1 MKKKTFARIGAVVLS
16 VMLLIVLMPATAFAT
31 DKTADK
37 WDGTV
42 DIAWFTGT
50 ETEYNIDSAAALA
63 GVSQLAAENNTFQGI
78 TLNLTTDVDLD
89 GLPWTPI
96 ENFRGTF
103 NGNHH
108 KVSNMYVELVQGQS
122 GFFEYLF
129 QATVE
134 NLTIDQANVVMTATN
149 SGFYQGIL
157 AGWAQSSTII
167 NCGASGKLTADISGS
182 DVPCVSGFIGSCKQ
196 NTKLQNCWSLAD
208 VTVVNEDLPAMVG
221 GLVGQWENAA
231 DGAAVID
238 CYFGG
243 SVLVADDETS
253 AAGIMGA
260 ALSFN
265 GEVILVS
272 GCVSYGT
279 ITVPET
285 VAENAIHI
293 VALDE
298 DGQAQNCLWPDDGKM
313 AVVRLVVDWS
323 TGTASADPNFDEQIC
338 GHAVSDFSD
347 PAVLAELNENAQT
360 ENLWALGISGYPVF
374 ASQTNLIRGDYSKVE
389 EAKAKVP
396 ADLSLY
402 SDETVAALQKVLNG
416 INYDMS
422 IDEQAEIDALVKPI
436 EDAVASLVYK
446 DADYS
451 KVDAAIAKAE
461 SLNKKDYKDFSEVE
475 AAIQA
480 VVRGKD
486 ITKQSEVDAMA
497 KAIEDALAN
506 LEVIAVEIPK
516 TGGATAGLSL
526 WFTVFFLSGGATCLA
541 AAYRKKLRMH

>member
-1 MKKKTFARIGAVVLS
+1 
-16 VMLLIVLMPATAFAT
+16 
-31 DKTADK
+31 
-37 WDGTV
+37 
-42 DIAWFTGT
+42 
-50 ETEYNIDSAAALA
+50 
-63 GVSQLAAENNTFQGI
+63 
-78 TLNLTTDVDLD
+78 
-89 GLPWTPI
+89 
-96 ENFRGTF
+96 
-103 NGNHH
+103 
-108 KVSNMYVELVQGQS
+108 MYVELVQGQS

-157 AGWAQSSTII
+157 AGWAQSSTIV

-182 DVPCVSGFIGSCKQ
+182 DVPCISGFIGSCKQ
-196 NTKLQNCWSLAD
+196 NTKLQTCWSLAD

-243 SVLVADDETS
+243 SVRVADDATS

-323 TGTASADPNFDEQIC
+323 TGTASADPNFDEQIS

-436 EDAVASLVYK
+436 EDAVAALVYK

-461 SLNKKDYKDFSEVE
+461 SLNKKDYKDFSEVD

-516 TGGATAGLSL
+516 TGGECDSTSL
-526 WFTVFFLSGGATCLA
+526 WLAVLFLSGGAISFLG
-541 AAYRKKLRMH
+541 AYRKKLRVR

>member
-31 DKTADK
+31 DETADK

-42 DIAWFTGT
+42 DTAWFTGT

-103 NGNHH
+103 NGNHNT
-108 KVSNMYVELVQGQS
+108 VSNMYVELVQGQS

-157 AGWAQSSTII
+157 AGWAQSSTIV

-182 DVPCVSGFIGSCKQ
+182 DVPCIGGFIGSCKQ

-243 SVLVADDETS
+243 SVRVADDATS

-279 ITVPET
+279 IIVPET

-436 EDAVASLVYK
+436 EDAVAALVYK

-461 SLNKKDYKDFSEVE
+461 SLNKKDYKDFSEVD

-516 TGGATAGLSL
+516 TGGECDSTSL
-526 WFTVFFLSGGATCLA
+526 WLAVLFLSGGAISFLG
-541 AAYRKKLRMH
+541 AYRKKLRVR

>member
-42 DIAWFTGT
+42 DTAWFTGT
-50 ETEYNIDSAAALA
+50 ETEYNIDSVAALA

-182 DVPCVSGFIGSCKQ
+182 DVPCISGFIGSCKQ
-196 NTKLQNCWSLAD
+196 NTRLQNCWSLAD

-436 EDAVASLVYK
+436 EDSVASLVYK

-461 SLNKKDYKDFSEVE
+461 SLNKKDYKDFSEVD

-516 TGGATAGLSL
+516 TGGECDSTSL
-526 WFTVFFLSGGATCLA
+526 WLAVLFLSGGAISFLG
-541 AAYRKKLRMH
+541 AYRKKLRVR

>member
-1 MKKKTFARIGAVVLS
+1 MKKKTFSRIGAVVLS
-16 VMLLIVLMPATAFAT
+16 VMLLIVLMPATAFST
-31 DKTADK
+31 DETADK

-42 DIAWFTGT
+42 DTSWFTGT

-63 GVSQLAAENNTFQGI
+63 GVSQLAVENNMFQGI

-108 KVSNMYVELVQGQS
+108 KVSNMYVELVEGQS

-134 NLTIDQANVVMTATN
+134 NLTVDQANIVMTATN
-149 SGFYQGIL
+149 SGFYQGVL
-157 AGWAQSSTII
+157 AGWAQSSTIV

-182 DVPCVSGFIGSCKQ
+182 DVPCISGFIGSCKQ

-243 SVLVADDETS
+243 SVRVADDATS

-279 ITVPET
+279 IIVPET

-298 DGQAQNCLWPDDGKM
+298 DGQAKNCLWPDDGKM

-436 EDAVASLVYK
+436 EDAVAALVYK

-461 SLNKKDYKDFSEVE
+461 SLNKKDYKDFSAVE
-475 AAIQA
+475 SAIQA

-506 LEVIAVEIPK
+506 LEVVTVEIPK
-516 TGGATAGLSL
+516 TGGECDSLSL
-526 WFTVFFLSGGATCLA
+526 WLAVLFLSGGATCLA
-541 AAYRKKLRMH
+541 AAYRKKLRIH

>member
-1 MKKKTFARIGAVVLS
+1 
-16 VMLLIVLMPATAFAT
+16 
-31 DKTADK
+31 
-37 WDGTV
+37 
-42 DIAWFTGT
+42 
-50 ETEYNIDSAAALA
+50 
-63 GVSQLAAENNTFQGI
+63 
-78 TLNLTTDVDLD
+78 
-89 GLPWTPI
+89 
-96 ENFRGTF
+96 
-103 NGNHH
+103 
-108 KVSNMYVELVQGQS
+108 MYVELVQGQS

-182 DVPCVSGFIGSCKQ
+182 DVPCISGFIGSCKQ
-196 NTKLQNCWSLAD
+196 NTRLQNCWSLAD
-208 VTVVNEDLPAMVG
+208 VTVGNEDLPAMVG

-516 TGGATAGLSL
+516 TGGATDGLSL
-526 WFTVFFLSGGATCLA
+526 WFAVLFLSGGATCLA

>member
-42 DIAWFTGT
+42 DTAWFTGT

-96 ENFRGTF
+96 ENFHGTF

-134 NLTIDQANVVMTATN
+134 NLTVDQANVVMTATN

-182 DVPCVSGFIGSCKQ
+182 DVPCISGFIGSCKQ
-196 NTKLQNCWSLAD
+196 NTRLQNCWSLAD

-516 TGGATAGLSL
+516 TGGATDGLSL
-526 WFTVFFLSGGATCLA
+526 WFAVLFLSGGATCLA